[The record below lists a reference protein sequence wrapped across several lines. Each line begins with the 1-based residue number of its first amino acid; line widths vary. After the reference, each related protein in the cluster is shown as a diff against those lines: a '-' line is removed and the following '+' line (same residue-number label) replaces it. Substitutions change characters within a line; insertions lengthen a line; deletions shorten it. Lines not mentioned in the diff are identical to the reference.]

1 MNSAEYT
8 ECIFSEHWKGILCT
22 NHLVAVKLLLS
33 TLLRSLMCKKKKK
46 KKKTFR
52 GIKEGSCGVKRP
64 KSKPG

>member
-1 MNSAEYT
+1 MNSTEYT

-46 KKKTFR
+46 KTFR

-64 KSKPG
+64 KSTLG